1 MIWLLPLTVLFA
13 AFCVAWA
20 VLMPTGGDAR

>member
-1 MIWLLPLTVLFA
+1 MTWLLLAASVLA
-13 AFCVAWA
+13 VGCVAWA